1 MFWFEV
7 DDGFDLDVR
16 VYDGGQATQTQWRRR
31 KTVVY
36 KILLG
41 ETAVCNDVALENS
54 DSVQCVPWVLSQ

>member
-7 DDGFDLDVR
+7 DGGFDLDVR
-16 VYDGGQATQTQWRRR
+16 SNDGGQATQTEWRRR

-41 ETAVCNDVALENS
+41 GTVCNGVALENLN
-54 DSVQCVPWVLSQ
+54 SVQCVPWILSQ